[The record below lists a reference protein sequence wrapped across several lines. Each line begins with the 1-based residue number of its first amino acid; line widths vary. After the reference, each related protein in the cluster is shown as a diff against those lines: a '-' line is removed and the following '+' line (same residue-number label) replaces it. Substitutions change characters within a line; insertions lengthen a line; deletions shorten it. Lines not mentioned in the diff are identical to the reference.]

1 MVKENQPCA
10 CSPLFGPPDP
20 ECPQFLAR
28 RARHEEPAQ
37 GQRQRPR
44 RSPTVLER
52 PAWAWR
58 APWIPYG
65 RVPAC
70 LVRWFARSR
79 HWQVCT
85 WQRPRCAHARATM
98 PAGRFALSYGPCRCV
113 VATQCVCMGRWTRHR
128 RGPTAHA
135 AGGANACGCTLKL
148 AQEWRQM
155 RSAVGETARKDADGA
170 SERRDNDTALSI
182 ARLRAARGT
191 GIYE

>member
-1 MVKENQPCA
+1 M
-10 CSPLFGPPDP
+10 
-20 ECPQFLAR
+20 
-28 RARHEEPAQ
+28 
-37 GQRQRPR
+37 
-44 RSPTVLER
+44 
-52 PAWAWR
+52 
-58 APWIPYG
+58 
-65 RVPAC
+65 
-70 LVRWFARSR
+70 
-79 HWQVCT
+79 CT
-85 WQRPRCAHARATM
+85 RQRPRCAHTRATVQ
-98 PAGRFALSYGPCRCV
+98 AGRFALSHVPFRWV
-113 VATQCVCMGRWTRHR
+113 VATQLVCMGRWARHR